1 MATSSDFTTS
11 NQYIKYDIVVTET
24 ATSIPN
30 NTSTVNVKVRCW
42 RTNSGYT
49 TSGTGTC
56 YCNINGSSYSQ
67 SISNSQK
74 ITQNSMTVLFE
85 RTVTI
90 SHNSDGSKTIY
101 VSAYISHARFSSNSQ
116 GFNVTLTTIPRQAT
130 ITSAQD
136 FTDIQD
142 PTIQYSNPAG
152 TVVTSLQACIS
163 LTGSQADIAY
173 RDISKTGSSYTFE
186 LTEAER
192 NILRAATPNSNTLSV
207 KFYVKTVLSGSTY
220 YSNITKTMTIVNASP
235 TISGGSYED
244 TNSTTLAITNNDQQ
258 IIQGQST
265 VDFNFISLTALKY
278 ATLSRIDITVN
289 AVTVSTS
296 LSGSSVSNKTVS
308 FGEINSSSNLS
319 ASVVLT
325 DSRGNTASLSI
336 PVTMLAWT
344 LPTAIITCARQNN
357 FYSETDLNVDA
368 LYSSLDNKNTITIQY
383 QYKEATAS
391 SWSALQT
398 LQDNVP
404 ITVTL
409 DNTKQWNIKVIVTD
423 RIGSTTYNL
432 TVDRGIPIIF
442 FDRLNRS
449 VGVNCF
455 PKNEESIESDGI
467 VLDDII
473 HIGSQTLYEGTDI
486 SSIGYQP
493 VLGAYQYKLIDG
505 LFSSISIPQ
514 GYERAYKLTA
524 QVSTSDGNYAKI
536 KLNNIESNGACTW
549 SGQSMRALISTR
561 IFKESEITLEP
572 TFNYTAKDGTNL
584 YIGNT
589 ASGTAGFWSVT
600 VHGYLVKTSTTLPQT
615 RDADIDLSDH

>member
-130 ITSAQD
+130 ITSAPN
-136 FTDIQD
+136 FTDID
-142 PTIQYSNPAG
+142 NPTIQYSNPAG

-265 VDFNFISLTALKY
+265 VDFNFTSLTALKY

-383 QYKEATAS
+383 QYKEVTAS

-473 HIGSQTLYEGTDI
+473 HIGSQTLFEGTDM

-589 ASGTAGFWSVT
+589 ASGNADFWCVT

>member
-584 YIGNT
+584 YLGNT
-589 ASGTAGFWSVT
+589 ASGTADFWWVT